1 MSKSYEV
8 RILNPAAGR
17 GYTSLKCAKRYVGEK
32 RADWV
37 APDGAGGWD
46 VVNERPNMPRLVLRF
61 REQDER
67 VQAVLRCAEKR
78 QLDRVYD
85 TAAGSGMATLEQIEN
100 LPVTRP
106 MDLRLV
112 RKTRGLI
119 RARAVCQVS
128 DRAQVRGSGRCG
140 TRRIFSW

>member
-106 MDLRLV
+106 MDLLV
-112 RKTRGLI
+112 
-119 RARAVCQVS
+119 
-128 DRAQVRGSGRCG
+128 VR
-140 TRRIFSW
+140 TRRREPKPPPKPEWHEIVHTNEEYRQRYGRSA